1 PISSYSWSQLSSLCS
16 IDNFVVES
24 IDGEVS
30 SESGWEVTGVH
41 MITPFLS
48 VQIDTSSSSSSDSS
62 FKIESEAEMSGR
74 NVEAAVI
81 RTNQS
86 VFVDSGSLE
95 TSTQDFLLCH
105 LLGVLLHFLFAGSQS
120 DQIKRQGAP
129 KVDRGSD
136 PSGDQVVQFN
146 EPAIKKQSFDC
157 SRSDQQ
163 SSSCNDV
170 INVRHDSYQIV
181 GDADFS
187 QSISIA
193 GHGNAPNHS
202 SDSSGSQGS
211 TNLALL
217 KELGYPTSLSELIR
231 NLVEC
236 GLGVFRPDDSYPSL
250 DVAINDMQLLL
261 QKPNL
266 FLSSDPPSAV
276 NAFMASGKLYGRSN
290 EITSLTNVYCRVAS
304 SGISEA
310 VFVGGFSGCGKT
322 RLVQSV
328 FESIKN
334 AGGYAVTRKFDEMKS
349 SSPLTVVLSAL
360 NQLCIL
366 VGQNSSERCL
376 MEIYEKLTRAIG
388 LKNVAFLTRILPNAI
403 DLLPSH
409 VTLPHSNSQAGINV
423 NSLCFI
429 IQHLMRVLSSPSRTV
444 LLFLDDLQWADSMSL
459 KLVQC
464 VLSDVRSFNCLLF
477 VGGFRENEVEQG
489 HVLLD
494 FFDSLS
500 TFEVASTMINL
511 NGISASDVNAM
522 ISDTLGVFPRLCEG
536 LSDVVFRKTNGNP
549 FFMLEFLRSLIT
561 HHLVEYSLR
570 NKCWEW
576 NVDKISSE
584 NITDNV
590 LYLLTRKMIVLS
602 ESNQTALKVASCFGS
617 IISID
622 IVRTLSSTTQYSSLQ
637 KMLDE
642 TAVTEGFMDRDEVR
656 YRFVHDNVR
665 EAAYGLIV
673 DKEQYHFDLGMAL
686 HCNGGDI
693 FASANQINRGHL
705 SLLQNDPRRISIVN
719 LNYVASM
726 QSLDCSDFTAA
737 YSYLNSADLLLPND
751 SWTTH
756 YDLTLKCY
764 IQLAKAAYSCGRVDR
779 AQQICEEIIE
789 CGKCLEDTLEAY
801 SLLVSMICLARK
813 DLLLAFKTCL
823 KVLNLLGE
831 QIPDDVADINSTVM
845 KAKMLFQ
852 KRSNEDLLAIAV
864 EQTSRNIS
872 IMEFFSQLVTVAII
886 VKPRRICQYYVAR
899 WASFC
904 LTHRV
909 SCKYTPGEFCGYR
922 SLCFLA

>member
-1 PISSYSWSQLSSLCS
+1 MASDRIRSHQGRQSQSCLLDDISLSLSWSSKSSSYDDFTQILDDICEDGVSPASLELIEDAPQQQWTTELEPGSSSNHPDNFVNESNVGCVQQHACSVNAQEAKGVVAVPLMQWSEAEASKTRHTDPQCLRKLQQASMIRKITVGFGIGKLLQHVSQQQDPPISSYSWSQLSSLCS

-310 VFVGGFSGCGKT
+310 VFVGGFSG
-322 RLVQSV
+322 
-328 FESIKN
+328 
-334 AGGYAVTRKFDEMKS
+334 
-349 SSPLTVVLSAL
+349 
-360 NQLCIL
+360 
-366 VGQNSSERCL
+366 
-376 MEIYEKLTRAIG
+376 
-388 LKNVAFLTRILPNAI
+388 
-403 DLLPSH
+403 
-409 VTLPHSNSQAGINV
+409 
-423 NSLCFI
+423 
-429 IQHLMRVLSSPSRTV
+429 
-444 LLFLDDLQWADSMSL
+444 
-459 KLVQC
+459 
-464 VLSDVRSFNCLLF
+464 
-477 VGGFRENEVEQG
+477 
-489 HVLLD
+489 
-494 FFDSLS
+494 
-500 TFEVASTMINL
+500 
-511 NGISASDVNAM
+511 
-522 ISDTLGVFPRLCEG
+522 
-536 LSDVVFRKTNGNP
+536 
-549 FFMLEFLRSLIT
+549 
-561 HHLVEYSLR
+561 
-570 NKCWEW
+570 
-576 NVDKISSE
+576 
-584 NITDNV
+584 
-590 LYLLTRKMIVLS
+590 
-602 ESNQTALKVASCFGS
+602 
-617 IISID
+617 
-622 IVRTLSSTTQYSSLQ
+622 
-637 KMLDE
+637 
-642 TAVTEGFMDRDEVR
+642 
-656 YRFVHDNVR
+656 
-665 EAAYGLIV
+665 
-673 DKEQYHFDLGMAL
+673 
-686 HCNGGDI
+686 
-693 FASANQINRGHL
+693 
-705 SLLQNDPRRISIVN
+705 
-719 LNYVASM
+719 
-726 QSLDCSDFTAA
+726 
-737 YSYLNSADLLLPND
+737 
-751 SWTTH
+751 
-756 YDLTLKCY
+756 
-764 IQLAKAAYSCGRVDR
+764 
-779 AQQICEEIIE
+779 
-789 CGKCLEDTLEAY
+789 
-801 SLLVSMICLARK
+801 
-813 DLLLAFKTCL
+813 
-823 KVLNLLGE
+823 
-831 QIPDDVADINSTVM
+831 
-845 KAKMLFQ
+845 
-852 KRSNEDLLAIAV
+852 
-864 EQTSRNIS
+864 
-872 IMEFFSQLVTVAII
+872 
-886 VKPRRICQYYVAR
+886 
-899 WASFC
+899 
-904 LTHRV
+904 
-909 SCKYTPGEFCGYR
+909 
-922 SLCFLA
+922 